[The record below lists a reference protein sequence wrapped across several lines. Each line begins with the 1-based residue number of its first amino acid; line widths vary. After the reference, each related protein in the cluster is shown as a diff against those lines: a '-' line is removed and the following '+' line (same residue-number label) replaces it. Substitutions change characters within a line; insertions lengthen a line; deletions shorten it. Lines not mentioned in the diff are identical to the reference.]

1 MFQKSIN
8 SQQARVGLN
17 PNLWHRLKYLIQIQ
31 GRTPPSLLIEIQ
43 QLWIFEIHPVKVI
56 KSQLSWLKRSYV
68 DEPKSGNVK
77 ALHL

>member
-31 GRTPPSLLIEIQ
+31 IPFMEIQ
-43 QLWIFEIHPVKVI
+43 QLLIFEIHPVEVKVI
-56 KSQLSWLKRSYV
+56 KSQLTYV
-68 DEPKSGNVK
+68 DEPKPGNAK